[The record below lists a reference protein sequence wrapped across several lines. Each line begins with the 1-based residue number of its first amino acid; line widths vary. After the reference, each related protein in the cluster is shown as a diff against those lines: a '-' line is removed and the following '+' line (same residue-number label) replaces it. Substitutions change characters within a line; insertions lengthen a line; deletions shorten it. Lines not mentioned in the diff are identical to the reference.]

1 MTPMRADEQGGRLQN
16 LDLHVMSDIKLVSSL
31 NFTGSIYIF
40 LQNKIFILLDECKIF
55 ILLDG
60 P

>member
-1 MTPMRADEQGGRLQN
+1 
-16 LDLHVMSDIKLVSSL
+16 MSDIKLVSSL